1 MWDPSDFT
9 LVDQDIPETVRL
21 FPLPNLVLFP
31 GVIQPLHVFEPR
43 YCDLLDDAMQG
54 DRLIALATL
63 APGWEPDYEG
73 RPPLYP
79 MACLGRVLLAQQV
92 EGRRA
97 NILLVGLRR
106 VRLLEEIPPRQSF
119 REARVEVCHDSLA
132 PKGPGD
138 LSALR
143 AALREA
149 FFREI
154 PAAAEAEESLEP
166 LLGPDVPL
174 GMLTDV
180 IGYSLELSI
189 EEKGFLLAEL
199 DVCRRAEKLL
209 ALLDKKEQPSA
220 RPGWPSGF
228 PPPFSDN

>member
-9 LVDQDIPETVRL
+9 LVDQDVPETVRL

-63 APGWEPDYEG
+63 SPGWENDYEG
-73 RPPLYP
+73 QPPLYP

-92 EGRRA
+92 EGRRS

-119 REARVEVCHDSLA
+119 REARAEVCHDSLEPQA
-132 PKGPGD
+132 AGD
-138 LSALR
+138 LASLR
-143 AALREA
+143 AALRKA

-154 PAAAEAEESLEP
+154 PAAAEVEESLEP

-174 GMLTDV
+174 GTLTDV
-180 IGYSLELSI
+180 ISYSLDLPT
-189 EEKGFLLAEL
+189 EEKEHLLAEL
-199 DVCRRAEKLL
+199 DVCRRAETLL
-209 ALLDKKEQPSA
+209 ALLDH
-220 RPGWPSGF
+220 PGQRAAPRTWPSGF